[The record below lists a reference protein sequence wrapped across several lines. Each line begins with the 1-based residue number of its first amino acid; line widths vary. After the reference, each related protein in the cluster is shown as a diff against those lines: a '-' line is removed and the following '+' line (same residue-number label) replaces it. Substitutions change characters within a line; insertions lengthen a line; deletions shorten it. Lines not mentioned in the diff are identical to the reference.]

1 MSSTRTTASPRP
13 AALLRMAAEAPIGIC
28 HVDGAGNLSWVNPA
42 LAHILGFPSPD
53 DLVAA
58 RTGSTL
64 FHAES
69 TIDSLEALAGGREQF
84 SNADALLTSAEGA
97 PVEVR
102 IDGTAMKSRNGATW
116 LLYVRA
122 SGTEKSR
129 EIELARALAELD
141 KTMQTI
147 PDILYTL
154 DVEARLVRW
163 NRKLQT
169 ATGYEAADLQGKPG
183 FELFPEAER
192 TIFAKAIMDAFAR
205 GYVEF
210 ETNLLARDETT
221 TPYQWTAVPLEDAEG
236 KVVGLAGAGR
246 DISERR
252 RNEEARENLE
262 QALRNRAREWQI
274 TFDSLDSPIVMADL
288 NGVVVRMNRAAL
300 ETLEHEEFADIVGHP
315 VEAWDF
321 REPWGSFARLLSSSE
336 STASPAVDPVTRR
349 AWDVAISRVSDL
361 RTKESLP
368 LSILIARDVTRMLE
382 LQEVARRNQVMSAVG
397 SLIVGVAHEV
407 RNPIFGISA
416 TLDAFETS
424 FPIDA
429 DSRQFIE
436 VLRGEIGRLSEL
448 MQELLDYGRP
458 TKPELVEAKVQD
470 VIHQALR
477 TCGRIA
483 DKNHVRLVTEFTPD
497 LPHVR
502 IDRKKLLQVFQNL
515 IENAIQFSPPEGEVT
530 LKTDLSADEQGEW
543 VTVTVIDS
551 GPGFSAGE
559 IDRIFEPFY
568 TRRRGGTGLG
578 LSIVQRLVD
587 EHHGRIRAS
596 NRPEGGA
603 QVVVLLPAHPPRG

>member
-1 MSSTRTTASPRP
+1 MRT
-13 AALLRMAAEAPIGIC
+13 AP
-28 HVDGAGNLSWVNPA
+28 S
-42 LAHILGFPSPD
+42 
-53 DLVAA
+53 
-58 RTGSTL
+58 L
-64 FHAES
+64 FHEQS
-69 TIDSLEALAGGREQF
+69 PVDSLEALAAGSEHF
-84 SNADALLTSAEGA
+84 SNQDALLASADGS
-97 PVEVR
+97 PVEVGL
-102 IDGTAMKSRNGATW
+102 DGSMVKGRGGATW
-116 LLYVRA
+116 LLYARA
-122 SGTEKSR
+122 IGTEKSR
-129 EIELARALAELD
+129 EIELARALSELD
-141 KTMQTI
+141 NTMQTI

-169 ATGYEAADLQGKPG
+169 ATGYEPDDLQGKPG
-183 FELFPEAER
+183 FELFPETEKA
-192 TIFAKAIMDAFAR
+192 TFAKAIMDAFAL
-205 GYVEF
+205 GYAEF
-210 ETNLLARDETT
+210 EIGLLARDSTI
-221 TPYQWTAVPLEDAEG
+221 TPYQWTAVPLEDAQG

-252 RNEEARENLE
+252 RNEQAREHLE
-262 QALRNRAREWQI
+262 QALRTRAQEWQI
-274 TFDSLDSPIVMADL
+274 TFDSLDSPIVMADRD
-288 NGVVVRMNRAAL
+288 GKVVRMNRAAL
-300 ETLEHEEFADIVGHP
+300 ATLEGDEFTDFIGHP

-321 REPWGSFARLLSSSE
+321 REPWGSFARLLRSGE
-336 STASPAVDPVTRR
+336 SGAGPAVDPVTRR
-349 AWDVAISRVSDL
+349 AWDVAISRAADL

-382 LQEVARRNQVMSAVG
+382 LQEIARRNQVMSAVG

-424 FPIDA
+424 FPVDE

-458 TKPELVEAKVQD
+458 TRPELVEGRVQD
-470 VIHQALR
+470 VINQALR

-483 DKNHVRLVTEFTPD
+483 DRSGVTLAVDVEPD
-497 LPHVR
+497 VPNVR

-515 IENAIQFSPPEGEVT
+515 IENAIQFSPAGGQVELRVGVA
-530 LKTDLSADEQGEW
+530 ADEFGDW
-543 VTVTVIDS
+543 VTVSVVDS
-551 GPGFSAGE
+551 GKGFAAAE

-587 EHHGRIRAS
+587 EHEGRIHAS

-603 QVVVLLPAHPPRG
+603 QVVVCLPAHPSRG